1 MVPVKRV
8 CIDAGH
14 GGKDPGA
21 VGPTGLQEKVVTLAV
36 SLQVAQILKAAGLAV
51 KLTRTD
57 DSYVVLSQ
65 RADISNQ
72 FGADAFVSVHVN
84 SVDNNKAGG
93 TETYHHT
100 MSAPGK
106 KLAAAIQKRLV
117 SALGLADRGV
127 KKENF
132 AVLRLTEAPAALAE
146 LAFISN
152 PTEEALLKK
161 PDFLAK
167 AARAIAEGIADFLGV
182 QLRPAEQAPAP
193 AAPSPANEDAVK
205 IVAGEKTIEGI
216 MLNGVTYAPVRA
228 LAEALGKQVKWD
240 PAKREV
246 EIL

>member
-1 MVPVKRV
+1 MKRV

-51 KLTRTD
+51 KLTRVD
-57 DSYVVLSQ
+57 DSFVGLSQ

-72 FGADAFVSVHVN
+72 FGADVFVSIHCN
-84 SVDNNKAGG
+84 SVDNSKAGG
-93 TETYHHT
+93 TETFHHI

-127 KKENF
+127 KEENF
-132 AVLRLTEAPAALAE
+132 AVLRLTGAPAALAE

-152 PTEEALLKK
+152 PAEEKLLKT
-161 PDFLAK
+161 PDFQAK
-167 AARAIAEGIADFLGV
+167 AARAIAEGVADFLGV

-240 PAKREV
+240 PEKREA